1 MLRNQPKLSM
11 RKKKSRIVLPPT
23 PDSIPIAD
31 GDDVSLLGD
40 TTTFERPI
48 GRKAEKAN
56 WKKKDS
62 EKDVGKYLAKKM
74 KCIEES
80 RE

>member
-11 RKKKSRIVLPPT
+11 PKEKSRIVLPPT

-48 GRKAEKAN
+48 GRKVEKAN
-56 WKKKDS
+56 
-62 EKDVGKYLAKKM
+62 
-74 KCIEES
+74 
-80 RE
+80 